1 MSDSPLH
8 WDLLEDRDTVVFI
21 LTSQPET
28 GHYFLIQR
36 LFTLKQELK
45 NFKGVDTTPLNEVI
59 NMIK

>member
-45 NFKGVDTTPLNEVI
+45 NFKGVDLGLPALLSA
-59 NMIK
+59 